1 MTDAVRCT
9 AGDWVEVERVLLEPA
24 DRSKNLPPET
34 ADKPLRMWIKG
45 FAQAAG
51 PLGDVMT
58 VETMTGRLVEGTLS
72 AINPGYFHTFG
83 KPILERSL
91 TPKDSMLY
99 AFKVGILAFDA
110 TRLCAADVD
119 FPMDVLLYTRGSFE
133 IVEKRYE
140 RDDLRA
146 ISDWW
151 QERMRNAVHDLPSQ
165 YIEAAFPAC
174 VSP

>member
-1 MTDAVRCT
+1 MTDANRCQ

-83 KPILERSL
+83 NPIPEL
-91 TPKDSMLY
+91 TH
-99 AFKVGILAFDA
+99 VG
-110 TRLCAADVD
+110 V
-119 FPMDVLLYTRGSFE
+119 
-133 IVEKRYE
+133 
-140 RDDLRA
+140 DLRA
-146 ISDWW
+146 RLADY
-151 QERMRNAVHDLPSQ
+151 H
-165 YIEAAFPAC
+165 AAQADAPAEKGGA
-174 VSP
+174 